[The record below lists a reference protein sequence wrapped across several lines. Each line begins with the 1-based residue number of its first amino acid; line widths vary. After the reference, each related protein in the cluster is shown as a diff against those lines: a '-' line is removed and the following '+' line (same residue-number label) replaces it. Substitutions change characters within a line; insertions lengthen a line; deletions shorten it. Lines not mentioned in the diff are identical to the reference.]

1 MPSHGHFLAVKLG
14 GCRHSIPIRRKLMS
28 GHYVLPG
35 GFLGGRVDVEFG
47 RFELPAALVASIRCA
62 TVFLEALPLDPTP
75 CHLDELEWQMKVAV
89 VILNPTFLVFIQL
102 VAT

>member
-47 RFELPAALVASIRCA
+47 RFELPAALVASIRRA
-62 TVFLEALPLDPTP
+62 TVFLEALTLDPTP